1 MLVPKSVL
9 RYIYEIMNGQE
20 KGNLKEK
27 SLRKITLKIVK
38 PRTVSNIIVDK
49 VFYYWVKIGDVS

>member
-1 MLVPKSVL
+1 
-9 RYIYEIMNGQE
+9 MNGQE

-38 PRTVSNIIVDK
+38 PRTVSNLIGDN

>member
-1 MLVPKSVL
+1 
-9 RYIYEIMNGQE
+9 MNGQE

-38 PRTVSNIIVDK
+38 PRTVSNLIGDK

>member
-1 MLVPKSVL
+1 
-9 RYIYEIMNGQE
+9 MNGQE

-27 SLRKITLKIVK
+27 SLRRITLKIVK
-38 PRTVSNIIVDK
+38 PRTVSNLIVDK